1 MELPTIE
8 TEQTQGSLHEAGGRS
23 RRRHPRPH
31 RPGGGGALRRIRRQR
46 VRRQPGARRC
56 AAGLVLVAFQAG
68 AATGIDPNVLLAI
81 AKIET
86 DWGQARNGQPD
97 DLVPADIR
105 ASVSVTELLPG
116 GATISLLDLAGG
128 RRIGDWVNPQP
139 VGHVAGERAVTSS
152 AVVWSAG
159 HARRRTWS

>member
-1 MELPTIE
+1 MKLAAAAGAGILALIVLVVAVLSA
-8 TEQTQGSLHEAGGRS
+8 GSGASASGVSPALAGA
-23 RRRHPRPH
+23 P
-31 RPGGGGALRRIRRQR
+31 Q
-46 VRRQPGARRC
+46 
-56 AAGLVLVAFQAG
+56 GLVLVAFQAG

-128 RRIGDWVNPQP
+128 RRIGDWVKPQP
-139 VGHVAGERAVTSS
+139 VGHVAGERAVTRS